1 MMEPIV
7 ILHGSNQYEQAC
19 KLRDDTLRKPLGLS
33 LYDEDLQAESTFYH
47 YGIFDKD
54 TIIACVVAVPD
65 TGALVQIRQMAVE
78 KGSRSKGVGTRLL
91 KYTEESLL
99 KKDFFN
105 FFLNARRE
113 AVPFYQK
120 LGYRPIGDEFL
131 EVSIPHRKME
141 KNG

>member
-1 MMEPIV
+1 MMEPVV
-7 ILHGSNQYEQAC
+7 ILHGSSQYKQAC
-19 KLRDDTLRKPLGLS
+19 KLRDEILRRPLGLS
-33 LYDEDLQAESTFYH
+33 LYAEDLQTESTFYH
-47 YGIFDKD
+47 YGIFDED

-65 TGALVQIRQMAVE
+65 TGALVQIRQMAVV

-91 KYTEESLL
+91 EYTEGSLL
-99 KKDFFN
+99 KKGFSN